1 MKRLVIYSR
10 EWRDEGVLK
19 LYRAFSVLLQ
29 KHRVYVMEKVLELS
43 PKRALVFTY
52 PCGWHGDVL
61 FLAPYVTAVE
71 PFETSGAVSSPRRFQ
86 IVSPLWC
93 LKVVG
98 PPKTSSESSAPLTSE
113 SCASG
118 PRCQTQGGTYTR

>member
-10 EWRDEGVLK
+10 EWLDEEVLK

-29 KHRVYVMEKVLELS
+29 RHRAYVMEKVLELS

-61 FLAPYVTAVE
+61 FLAPYVTVL
-71 PFETSGAVSSPRRFQ
+71 GA
-86 IVSPLWC
+86 L
-93 LKVVG
+93 
-98 PPKTSSESSAPLTSE
+98 
-113 SCASG
+113 
-118 PRCQTQGGTYTR
+118 